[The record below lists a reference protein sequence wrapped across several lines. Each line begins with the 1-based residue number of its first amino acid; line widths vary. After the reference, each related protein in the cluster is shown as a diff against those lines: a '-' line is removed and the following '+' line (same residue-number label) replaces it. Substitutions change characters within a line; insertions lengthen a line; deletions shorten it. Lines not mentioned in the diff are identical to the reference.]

1 MPWFK
6 HAPVD
11 VTFATTALDRVEASA
26 IVRASPE
33 RVFAALAD
41 PSTWPAWFLDMKA
54 TTWTSAQ
61 RGGIGAVR
69 LATLV
74 FGRFEERMIAWDPG
88 ARFMFSIDGSSL
100 PLVRRAAED
109 WRLEEVVVDGRMA
122 TRVSWSLLADPT
134 WITRVLRPVI
144 APLFRRMF
152 SRSAAGLDRYLE
164 TSPSSVE
171 SDLATAITQPA
182 RTIGAVRA

>member
-1 MPWFK
+1 MPWFT

-11 VTFATTALDRVEASA
+11 VTFTETAQDRVEATA

-33 RVFAALAD
+33 QVFAALAD

-54 TTWTSAQ
+54 ATWTSPQ
-61 RGGIGAVR
+61 RGGVGAVR

-88 ARFMFSIDGSSL
+88 ARFMFSIDKSSL

-109 WRLEEVVVDGRMA
+109 WRLEEVMVNGRMA
-122 TRVSWSLLADPT
+122 TRVSWALLADPT
-134 WITRVLRPVI
+134 WITRVLRPLV

-152 SRSAAGLDRYLE
+152 RRSAAHLDAYLASA
-164 TSPSSVE
+164 T
-171 SDLATAITQPA
+171 SDLAADVTQPA
-182 RTIGAVRA
+182 RTAVPVRA

>member
-11 VTFATTALDRVEASA
+11 VTFKETALDRVEASA

-41 PSTWPAWFLDMKA
+41 PSTWPAWFLDMKT

-61 RGGIGAVR
+61 RGGVGAVR

-74 FGRFEERMIAWDPG
+74 FGRFEERMIAWEPG

-100 PLVRRAAED
+100 PLMRSAAED
-109 WRLEEVVVDGRMA
+109 WCLDEVVVDGRMA
-122 TRVSWSLLADPT
+122 TRVTWSLLADPT
-134 WITRVLRPVI
+134 WITRVLRPLI

-152 SRSAAGLDRYLE
+152 ARSAAGLNAYL
-164 TSPSSVE
+164 SSLPMDPAADV
-171 SDLATAITQPA
+171 TQHA
-182 RTIGAVRA
+182 RTSAPLRA